1 VKEAE
6 AILTKL
12 VKFGANS
19 YILSKVTGLPST
31 RVRSVINNLMSLHGL
46 YITTL
51 ISSESL
57 GLRKAIVLCSNSKL
71 KMETRKRLLFP
82 IVHLFRHDVERD
94 YFFVVAYFV
103 DDGLSR
109 LRKVLEELKNNGIA
123 ECEAFEIS
131 RIKRFIVNPSCIDFE
146 SGNKICEDKIVIAN
160 DTNKRIP
167 DVSKLTK
174 ADIDFLAAL
183 QHNPFINYLLYPRW
197 RFIKRLVSGFFFR
210 LGKFS
215 FIIDVLSDKELPLS
229 FPNLA
234 WSAETEKGYLTEVL
248 ADDDNLDKIVK
259 MAKAYSRDI
268 LIVPATASYAEG
280 YSIPYEIFK
289 GQWQFPKIIITN
301 S

>member
-1 VKEAE
+1 MKEAE

-12 VKFGANS
+12 VKLGANS

-31 RVRSVINNLMSLHGL
+31 RVRYVINNLMSLYGL
-46 YITTL
+46 SIATL
-51 ISSESL
+51 ISTESL
-57 GLRKAIVLCSNSKL
+57 GLRKAIVICSNSKL

-82 IVHLFRHDVERD
+82 IAHLFRHDVERD
-94 YFFVVAYFV
+94 YFFVVVYFV

-109 LRKVLEELKNNGIA
+109 LREVLKELKNKGIT

-131 RIKRFIVNPSCIDFE
+131 RIKRFIVKPSCIDFE
-146 SGNKICEDKIVIAN
+146 TGNKICEDKIVITN

-167 DVSKLTK
+167 GVSKLTK
-174 ADIDFLAAL
+174 TDIDFLATL

-197 RFIKRLVSGFFFR
+197 RFIKRLVSGFFFS
-210 LGKFS
+210 LGNFS

-248 ADDDNLDKIVK
+248 ADDDNLEKIVK
-259 MAKAYSRDI
+259 MAKVYSSDI
-268 LIVPATASYAEG
+268 LIVPATTSYAEG

-289 GQWQFPKIIITN
+289 GQWLFPKIIITN